1 VGGVAPPNDA
11 VLWAER
17 WAARWAE
24 RWAARWAEQ
33 AVARYNSYN
42 RFNIIRIPELYKGS
56 GIAT

>member
-1 VGGVAPPNDA
+1 MGGVAPPNDA
-11 VLWAER
+11 VL
-17 WAARWAE
+17 WAE